1 MDILE
6 AVTREGGSDGG
17 AAVSYSNP
25 MAGAMTVGAAAAAT
39 GISTQQK
46 GEDAAAETTQVCPN
60 LAEALDSAMTNPD
73 GSPTLW
79 FRTAIVGAALQGVV
93 ILCGI
98 PILPSIVDAFE
109 LGDPLGMLAV
119 VVAAT
124 IPSFANIMRM
134 VESRRVCRT
143 HADAPLIK
151 LGAGTA
157 LISKTAME
165 RIDWARKTY
174 GGGSAVLMLLWVAPI
189 GAIVVAV
196 VISGWGIHT
205 PLHNSISMVALFLC
219 YVPGTKFAYP
229 WHMTLLM
236 ATTLAAQQVEEVHA
250 NVRRRPSPKDWEAT
264 VARPATQLVSV
275 MQVLSTGWGPG
286 MLIFAFHLTLLS
298 MFFVLLALAPVRQ
311 YSMGLRAEHPQLTF
325 SHLLVGCQMVD
336 TYAAKAGADWVP
348 DFIRVCAVFFAV
360 SIPQDIIK
368 LAHNPATISTACD
381 DLAEELNAIRMEN
394 LSSAETD
401 LRLSTLVCLTSTF
414 SLATYFL
421 IQI

>member
-6 AVTREGGSDGG
+6 AVTREGDSDGG

-25 MAGAMTVGAAAAAT
+25 MAAATTVGAAAAACA
-39 GISTQQK
+39 GTQQK
-46 GEDAAAETTQVCPN
+46 SDAAAQATETTEVCPN
-60 LAEALDSAMTNPD
+60 LVEPLDSAMTNPD
-73 GSPTLW
+73 GSPTIW
-79 FRTAIVGAALQGVV
+79 FCTAIVGAALQGVV

-124 IPSFANIMRM
+124 IPSFANILRM

-143 HADAPLIK
+143 NADAPLIK

-174 GGGSAVLMLLWVAPI
+174 GAGSTMLMLLWIAPI
-189 GAIVVAV
+189 GAIVVAI

-205 PLHNSISMVALFLC
+205 PLHNSLSMFALFLC

-236 ATTLAAQQVEEVHA
+236 ATTLAAQKVEEVHE
-250 NVRRRPSPKDWEAT
+250 NVRRRPTPWNHEYVRVGYRSDCVTHAPCCMHGGHAVHGHRSQPSHSKS
-264 VARPATQLVSV
+264 RPA
-275 MQVLSTGWGPG
+275 
-286 MLIFAFHLTLLS
+286 
-298 MFFVLLALAPVRQ
+298 
-311 YSMGLRAEHPQLTF
+311 
-325 SHLLVGCQMVD
+325 
-336 TYAAKAGADWVP
+336 
-348 DFIRVCAVFFAV
+348 
-360 SIPQDIIK
+360 
-368 LAHNPATISTACD
+368 
-381 DLAEELNAIRMEN
+381 
-394 LSSAETD
+394 
-401 LRLSTLVCLTSTF
+401 
-414 SLATYFL
+414 
-421 IQI
+421 